1 MKKDLPSLTHT
12 RMLLPSSSEPKK
24 LDPLANAVIESSSR
38 AFRNCNSSTGPHFWS
53 RHPPTLG
60 PCFVPGVASLIH
72 SMPLGSGFHLHAQ
85 LIPTI
90 ERENIDFQDHYLG
103 RWNRNLML
111 MVLEFYP

>member
-1 MKKDLPSLTHT
+1 MKKDLPSLTHI

-24 LDPLANAVIESSSR
+24 LDPLANAVSPAREHSGTAPRGRIFGL
-38 AFRNCNSSTGPHFWS
+38 ATHQ
-53 RHPPTLG
+53 TLG

-85 LIPTI
+85 LISTI